1 MIQHLGLAVLTGS
14 THGHRHKGHHI
25 YTQDWSDR
33 QLEHLTVT
41 AADMIALVLGAL
53 LAPADA
59 GGRLL
64 NSLATWGAAAIVAA
78 GM

>member
-1 MIQHLGLAVLTGS
+1 MRWMPCRASSQRTAELLLAPHDLP
-14 THGHRHKGHHI
+14 
-25 YTQDWSDR
+25 
-33 QLEHLTVT
+33 
-41 AADMIALVLGAL
+41 AADGAAASRPLVLGAL